1 MRQRLVSS
9 KLVTIGDARQWLS
22 KFGVERGKIEVLVC
36 YGGEREREREREIC
50 YFGEGEK
57 E

>member
-1 MRQRLVSS
+1 MRQKSISSELV
-9 KLVTIGDARQWLS
+9 IIDDARQWLS
-22 KFGVERGKIEVLVC
+22 RFGVKRGKIEVSVC
-36 YGGEREREREREIC
+36 YGGARERERDEIY

>member
-1 MRQRLVSS
+1 MRQKSISSELVI
-9 KLVTIGDARQWLS
+9 IGDARQWLS
-22 KFGVERGKIEVLVC
+22 RFGVKRGKIEVSVC
-36 YGGEREREREREIC
+36 YGGERERERDEIY